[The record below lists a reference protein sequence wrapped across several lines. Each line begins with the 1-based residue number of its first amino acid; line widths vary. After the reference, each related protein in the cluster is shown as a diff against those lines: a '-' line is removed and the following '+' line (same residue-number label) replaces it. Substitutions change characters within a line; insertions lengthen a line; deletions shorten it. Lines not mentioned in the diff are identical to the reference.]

1 MEQLHKLETM
11 IAGWMKDLP
20 HLPRNFTKWLAENAW
35 WLVIIG
41 VALGVLA
48 LMTTLSAMTVGSAV
62 LGALGAPV
70 LGGAFLISSVVSLV
84 GAGISVVV
92 EAMAISPLKTMQK
105 KGWDLLFLSTLVSFA
120 GAVVSSLVSVNI
132 IGVVWAA
139 LAAAISFY
147 ILLEVKSYFGAKAK
161 LAEKSAE

>member
-1 MEQLHKLETM
+1 MQQVAQIEKTV
-11 IAGWMKDLP
+11 AGWMKDLP
-20 HLPRNFTKWLAENAW
+20 HLPKGLTKWLAENAW

-41 VALGVLA
+41 VVFGVFGLLA
-48 LMTTLSAMTVGSAV
+48 TLSAMTLGSAV

-70 LGGAFLISSVVSLV
+70 LGGAFFVSSLISLI
-84 GAGISVVV
+84 GAGVAVVV
-92 EAMAISPLKTMQK
+92 EAMAISLLKAMQK
-105 KGWDLLFLSTLVSFA
+105 KGWDLLFLSTLVSVA

-132 IGVVWAA
+132 IGIVWAA

-147 ILLEVKSYFGAKAK
+147 VLLEVKSYFGAKAK